1 MAKITNSQIQ
11 ALTLKEAVKLRET
24 LDNHIEGLQEAQK
37 AEVLEKVNKMLD
49 EAGLTTSDLKPP
61 KKTRRKSS
69 GKPIPTKYQH
79 PTDTSLKWSGRGRP
93 KRWVKTWLEENPEN
107 KLEDIEIK

>member
-49 EAGLTTSDLKPP
+49 EVGLTTSDLKPP
-61 KKTRRKSS
+61 KKARRKSS
-69 GKPIPTKYQH
+69 GPIPAKYQH
-79 PTDTSLKWSGRGRP
+79 PTDKSLKWSGRGRP
-93 KRWVKTWLEENPEN
+93 KVWVTEWLAENPEN
-107 KLEDIEIK
+107 KLENIEIK